1 MWLKKR
7 TCGGCDPQSRRLSWI
22 LSLIAVTAASPVMA
36 QSGLILTGSDEVP
49 VLNYKLDF
57 DGVERR
63 LDRWRLNIPAQDVA
77 VAEVQMSCESR
88 FDGNV
93 DLDDIRL
100 EVEGQPVPLYDT
112 FWNEEFK
119 SLEVQ
124 IEAPVAA
131 GQEMRLILSNVRNP
145 TAGFYRCDGRLLGT
159 EANPLYR
166 YIGNWIVTI
175 NSRRDE

>member
-1 MWLKKR
+1 MWLKKH
-7 TCGGCDPQSRRLSWI
+7 TSGGCDLQRRRMPWI
-22 LSLIAVTAASPVMA
+22 LSLMAVAAASPVMA

-49 VLNYKLDF
+49 VLQYKLDF

-88 FDGNV
+88 FDGKV

-100 EVEGQPVPLYDT
+100 EVEGEPVPLYDT

-124 IEAPVAA
+124 IEDPVAA